1 MLTKKENIGVGEVT
15 KVKSETLKPFE
26 VNPINNKGSLKSK
39 LRKTMRHNR
48 EKDLIIDDEQT
59 LEGAAP

>member
-1 MLTKKENIGVGEVT
+1 MGEVT

-39 LRKTMRHNR
+39 LRKTMRLNR